1 MMRNA
6 LMAAGGVLLVAAV
19 VLLALCPLV
28 TIGIVPGVL
37 GLLIVG
43 GLLFERHGYHAT
55 SDKPPTEP
63 GWEMMAERFVDPGS
77 DDLLVVWYNRRT
89 GKRLYVRSGQV

>member
-1 MMRNA
+1 MMRSA
-6 LMAAGGVLLVAAV
+6 LMAAGGVILLVAV
-19 VLLALCPLV
+19 VLMLVCPV
-28 TIGIVPGVL
+28 WTVGVVPGVF

-55 SDKPPTEP
+55 ADHPPTEP
-63 GWEMMAERFVDPGS
+63 GWEMMAERFIDPGS

-89 GKRLYVRSGQV
+89 GKRLYVRAGQV